1 MQRMR
6 EGDVK
11 EEEQQMEGMGEGDAK
26 DGRGRCNRWEG
37 IEMQWWEGKMK

>member
-26 DGRGRCNRWEG
+26 DGRGRCNDSKGRCKGMEG
-37 IEMQWWEGKMK
+37 EMQ